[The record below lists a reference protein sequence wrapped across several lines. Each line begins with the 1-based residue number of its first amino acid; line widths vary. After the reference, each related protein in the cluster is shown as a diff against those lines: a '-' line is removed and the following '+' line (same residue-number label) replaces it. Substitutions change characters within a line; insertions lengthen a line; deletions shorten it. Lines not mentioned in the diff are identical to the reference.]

1 MLYYYIQTNNGE
13 EMYEPIKQYYY
24 EDLESD
30 EDYKCNLILENLV
43 DFDQDWFWYE
53 FMEDR
58 SEIPPDEVILETI
71 EKLGFPS
78 TWLPAFR
85 SVIENNLE

>member
-1 MLYYYIQTNNGE
+1 MLYYYIQTNNGV
-13 EMYEPIKQYYY
+13 EMYKPIKQYYR
-24 EDLESD
+24 EDLELD

-78 TWLPAFR
+78 TWLSAFR